1 MKSVETER
9 RWMREERRWLNEAS
23 HSKPQRDV
31 LSVKFNTIPRRT
43 VPHTRI
49 KRKLRNLGFDNLEQ
63 ALQSQIWAFSR
74 QKVTFLTL
82 KRPRSTRAQILCS
95 PDIDLNQ
102 SINLSFTIHH
112 LPPCLLAS
120 QLTFFLLFRNIL
132 LPSLPNLVGEIGERV
147 FVPHLS
153 ACSASHPTTCISIS
167 TESVGM
173 PLLLSGYEP
182 R

>member
-23 HSKPQRDV
+23 HSKRQRDV

-82 KRPRSTRAQILCS
+82 KRPRSTVTVKSDAAPKCGRRFTS
-95 PDIDLNQ
+95 PKYTCAVGAPRLDWGRP
-102 SINLSFTIHH
+102 LS
-112 LPPCLLAS
+112 
-120 QLTFFLLFRNIL
+120 RK
-132 LPSLPNLVGEIGERV
+132 
-147 FVPHLS
+147 LS
-153 ACSASHPTTCISIS
+153 PLQSHPQK
-167 TESVGM
+167 
-173 PLLLSGYEP
+173 LLS
-182 R
+182 

>member
-74 QKVTFLTL
+74 QKVTFWTL
-82 KRPRSTRAQILCS
+82 MRPRSTRAQILCS
-95 PDIDLNQ
+95 RIYFNAGEALDVKHIVYFSATERMHGQRLQ
-102 SINLSFTIHH
+102 
-112 LPPCLLAS
+112 
-120 QLTFFLLFRNIL
+120 
-132 LPSLPNLVGEIGERV
+132 PSLWIRVRQNLADTTSRWGT
-147 FVPHLS
+147 
-153 ACSASHPTTCISIS
+153 ASVSW
-167 TESVGM
+167 
-173 PLLLSGYEP
+173 
-182 R
+182 

>member
-95 PDIDLNQ
+95 LMFERSSSNCRLQIADCRLRLAAWKLSIANDIRG
-102 SINLSFTIHH
+102 FTSGTV
-112 LPPCLLAS
+112 PPGS
-120 QLTFFLLFRNIL
+120 RGF
-132 LPSLPNLVGEIGERV
+132 GEMDGEGPR
-147 FVPHLS
+147 S
-153 ACSASHPTTCISIS
+153 SIS
-167 TESVGM
+167 VILR
-173 PLLLSGYEP
+173 P
-182 R
+182 